1 MKTQIK
7 SQQLT
12 GRTRGVLAVIFLI
25 SAIGLA
31 YEITL
36 TRVFSVILQ
45 YQSVYLIV
53 SLSIMGL
60 SVGAALATLWT
71 RGKDW
76 AIDWVDL
83 TYGALLTTFLL
94 AGAAV
99 VIAWLRSADMV
110 AVAFV
115 AAMLPFVGIGTLNS
129 RLFAAF
135 AQSGGVL
142 YAVDLLGG
150 TIGLV
155 AAFAAISV
163 FVSSNPPTCSSRL
176 R

>member
-60 SVGAALATLWT
+60 SVGAGL
-71 RGKDW
+71 GMG
-76 AIDWVDL
+76 ICV
-83 TYGALLTTFLL
+83 GLTTF
-94 AGAAV
+94 AAT
-99 VIAWLRSADMV
+99 R
-110 AVAFV
+110 
-115 AAMLPFVGIGTLNS
+115 AMTP
-129 RLFAAF
+129 RCA
-135 AQSGGVL
+135 
-142 YAVDLLGG
+142 
-150 TIGLV
+150 
-155 AAFAAISV
+155 
-163 FVSSNPPTCSSRL
+163 
-176 R
+176 